1 MWKCVSVNFTFNDGT
16 RPFQLELKNYYQG
29 DEEAVTPNTADEA
42 GQWALLRKARVAME
56 E

>member
-1 MWKCVSVNFTFNDGT
+1 MHVSVSFTFNDGT

-29 DEEAVTPNTADEA
+29 DEEAVTPNTADKA
-42 GQWALLRKARVAME
+42 GHWALLRKARVAME